1 MAPLVEMK
9 EIHKKFPGVHA
20 LQGVEFELQEGEIHA
35 LMGENGAGKSTL
47 IKIIA
52 GVYSYEG
59 NYRLYGNQAE
69 IHDPIDAI
77 KQGVSVIYQE
87 LNLVYDLSV
96 AENIFFGRLPVSRSG
111 RVLWKQLYEKS
122 SELLKSVG
130 LTVSPRK
137 KVRFLPVAQQQL
149 VEIAKAISLQARVLI
164 MDEPTSA
171 LCPEEIDKLFAL
183 MAGLKKQGVGIIYVS
198 HKLDEVFRVA
208 DRVTVF
214 RDGAYVGTKPINEL
228 DEKKLINMMVGR
240 ELSAMLP
247 KTTPV
252 IGDTVFEVENL
263 STEKVRNITFSVKQG
278 EIVGFSGLMG
288 AGRTELAYAL
298 MGLDSRLSG
307 SIRVSGKELA
317 AHNPVKSRS
326 MGIGLI
332 PEDRKQDGIFPD
344 LGVRENMSIVS
355 LSQITKRSRISH
367 SGEASLVGSMIEK
380 LSIRASSMNQLIANL
395 SGGNQQK
402 VIVARWLMKKNL
414 KVLIIDE
421 PTRGIDVGAKAEIY
435 SILDTL
441 AHQGLAII
449 MMSSEMPEIL
459 GMCDRIFV
467 MTGGRINGEFAA
479 GEADQES
486 LLSACIDV

>member
-122 SELLKSVG
+122 SELLKAVG

-183 MAGLKKQGVGIIYVS
+183 MA
-198 HKLDEVFRVA
+198 
-208 DRVTVF
+208 
-214 RDGAYVGTKPINEL
+214 
-228 DEKKLINMMVGR
+228 
-240 ELSAMLP
+240 
-247 KTTPV
+247 
-252 IGDTVFEVENL
+252 
-263 STEKVRNITFSVKQG
+263 
-278 EIVGFSGLMG
+278 
-288 AGRTELAYAL
+288 
-298 MGLDSRLSG
+298 
-307 SIRVSGKELA
+307 
-317 AHNPVKSRS
+317 
-326 MGIGLI
+326 
-332 PEDRKQDGIFPD
+332 
-344 LGVRENMSIVS
+344 
-355 LSQITKRSRISH
+355 
-367 SGEASLVGSMIEK
+367 
-380 LSIRASSMNQLIANL
+380 
-395 SGGNQQK
+395 
-402 VIVARWLMKKNL
+402 
-414 KVLIIDE
+414 
-421 PTRGIDVGAKAEIY
+421 
-435 SILDTL
+435 
-441 AHQGLAII
+441 
-449 MMSSEMPEIL
+449 
-459 GMCDRIFV
+459 
-467 MTGGRINGEFAA
+467 
-479 GEADQES
+479 
-486 LLSACIDV
+486 